1 MCFPVIVCHAV
12 YVMLNLKVNLK
23 AYFSIMKGETME
35 TRLTGDVTDSDNVSP
50 AHYCFFQFSRA
61 KRLEIGKLSNLRF
74 SEENVS
80 KESANLLF
88 LFVELHSAMYTLSL
102 FVHGLRL
109 ALQMFC
115 FLQLLQR
122 FPKLPRGLKCGML
135 KLLIYV

>member
-1 MCFPVIVCHAV
+1 
-12 YVMLNLKVNLK
+12 
-23 AYFSIMKGETME
+23 ME

-50 AHYCFFQFSRA
+50 AHYCFFQVFPRKA
-61 KRLEIGKLSNLRF
+61 RGNWKLSNLRF
-74 SEENVS
+74 SEKNVS

-109 ALQMFC
+109 ALQMYC

-122 FPKLPRGLKCGML
+122 FPKLPRGLKYGML

>member
-1 MCFPVIVCHAV
+1 
-12 YVMLNLKVNLK
+12 
-23 AYFSIMKGETME
+23 ME

-50 AHYCFFQFSRA
+50 AHYCFFQVFPRKA
-61 KRLEIGKLSNLRF
+61 RGNWKTFKFKI

-109 ALQMFC
+109 ALQMYC

-122 FPKLPRGLKCGML
+122 FPKLPRGLKHGML